1 MSMRVDQPHVATADK
16 PLSAPTDGYS
26 NVRLMRAFDWLTKT
40 LVTLT
45 FCFAV
50 GSLPARAHPH
60 AWIDLRS
67 TVVLDDAGRVTAIE
81 QQWSFDPLYTVFA
94 TDEITTTTNTQA
106 EALRKLAKVNLENLR
121 THDYF
126 TEVRVGGLKA
136 ALGTVSEFESELR
149 EGRLWMR
156 FVVPLREPTDPKRGK
171 IVFAVFDPTYYV
183 EILHLREDVIAFR
196 GGPAGSCHGEIVPPN
211 PKTEAILLARA
222 MDRDATPDTSLGK
235 VFAERV
241 KITCR

>member
-1 MSMRVDQPHVATADK
+1 MIRKDTCDDARIDDFWNMY
-16 PLSAPTDGYS
+16 LIPTFG
-26 NVRLMRAFDWLTKT
+26 RFTKVVF
-40 LVTLT
+40 LL
-45 FCFAV
+45 AV
-50 GSLPARAHPH
+50 YITISSSPARAHPH

-67 TVVLDDAGRVTAIE
+67 TIVLDDAGRVTAIE

-94 TDEITTTTNTQA
+94 TDEITTTTGTQA

-126 TEVRVGGLKA
+126 TEVRVDSLKA

-156 FVVPLREPTDPKRGK
+156 FVVPLREPADPTREK

-196 GGPAGSCHGEIVPPN
+196 GGPAVSCHGEIEPPN
-211 PKTEAILLARA
+211 PTTEAILLARA

-235 VFAERV
+235 IFAEQV
-241 KITCR
+241 EITCR

>member
-1 MSMRVDQPHVATADK
+1 MIRKDTCDDARIDGFWHMY
-16 PLSAPTDGYS
+16 LIPTFG
-26 NVRLMRAFDWLTKT
+26 RFTKVVF
-40 LVTLT
+40 LL
-45 FCFAV
+45 AV
-50 GSLPARAHPH
+50 YITISSSPARAHPH

-94 TDEITTTTNTQA
+94 TDEITTTTGTQA

-126 TEVRVGGLKA
+126 TEVRVGSLKA
-136 ALGTVSEFESELR
+136 ALGTVNEFESELR

-156 FVVPLREPTDPKRGK
+156 FVVPLREPADPTRGK

-196 GGPAGSCHGEIVPPN
+196 GGPAGSCHGEIGPPN
-211 PKTEAILLARA
+211 PTTEAILLARA

-235 VFAERV
+235 IFAEQV
-241 KITCR
+241 EITCR